1 MIDIHSHILPGVDDG
16 SQSLEL
22 SLKMIQKEV
31 EDGVKA
37 VILTPHVQS
46 HVTNSTHDD
55 RKTIFNQL
63 VKEVKKLN
71 WPIELYFGAEIF
83 YRAHIHPD
91 YNEIS
96 LAGSKYLLLEFSPS
110 IETPIEEIVYDI
122 SHMGYIPI
130 VAHVE
135 RYQYLIFEDYY
146 KIKSS
151 GALLQVNTNSV
162 LGNDSRIKKGL
173 VTKLLK
179 HKLID
184 LVSTDT
190 HNMDIKVPN
199 MKDAYVFLQKS
210 IDPAYLNTLF
220 YDNALKIITK

>member
-63 VKEVKKLN
+63 VKEIKNLN
-71 WPIELYFGAEIF
+71 LPIELYFGAEIF
-83 YRAHIHPD
+83 YRAHIQPD

-96 LAGSKYLLLEFSPS
+96 LAGSKYLLLEFSPA
-110 IETPIEEIVYDI
+110 IETPIEEIVYDF
-122 SHMGYIPI
+122 SRMGYIPI

-135 RYQYLIFEDYY
+135 RYQYLNFEDYY

-162 LGNDSRIKKGL
+162 LENDNRIKKGL

-184 LVSTDT
+184 LISTDT
-190 HNMDIKVPN
+190 HNMDIKIPN
-199 MKDAYVFLQKS
+199 MKDAYIFLQKS
-210 IDPAYLNTLF
+210 IDPTYLNALF